1 VTPIDDPSLIVP
13 GLVLFHPA
21 FGFAVVRDVRPPA
34 RPEDDAPARVT
45 IAWEQS
51 AQANSGALPSTEV
64 SAEALL
70 ASWMSVDASS
80 FLHGAITRPD
90 AMRSWLLEAPA
101 DALTSLL
108 RDLDGPQ
115 RVRDV
120 MDWLIGRGLFTAKVF
135 VRWWGTESERF
146 STDPRLHVDG
156 EWIRLTEQAPTPDA
170 PISAS
175 SWATMDQYARPGQ
188 TPTPLPTPTIP
199 PDREPLAPA
208 EPEHAW
214 PAISTPI
221 LESIAVGTRLCP
233 LGVALSEQLALAH
246 KQGALRHPYAA
257 GMRVGPEGAIT
268 FGPDGDDLR
277 PRRRGELASPA
288 TDIYAAGVVLVEA
301 LVGRALP
308 AGLEGADLLPFLRH
322 RRPDLCARALGP
334 LAAALCTH
342 ADARPTAEEWAEMW
356 RDIANR
362 SAPTPTPKGA
372 VHVGYDSHIGR
383 VKILRGQTNQDSL
396 YVGRLS
402 AAPGEPSETLVV
414 VADGIS
420 VCDAGRGDL
429 AALLATQAIS
439 RLWVNLR
446 EEAAHDGKPQLPPA
460 RLLDVAIELANR
472 MICERSLKAADGNL
486 RGRMPMGTTLLL
498 ALVRGARVHLAWLGD
513 SRAYLVGPN
522 HTSLVTADD
531 NLSGERFPAWCSGQ
545 LRYWNPQGH
554 GLVRFLGHF
563 NDSWEASV
571 LPAHHVELE
580 LGADERL
587 ILCSDG
593 VTDFLANQEAD
604 LALELGALARE
615 GALDDAAAR
624 IVVAANRRGGGDNI
638 TVAVLGWEQDAD
650 STPHA

>member
-1 VTPIDDPSLIVP
+1 MTPIDDPSLIAP

-21 FGFAVVRDVRPPA
+21 FGFAVVREVRPPA
-34 RPEDDAPARVT
+34 RPDDDAPARVT

-51 AQANSGALPSTEV
+51 AQANSGAMPSTEV
-64 SAEALL
+64 STEALL
-70 ASWMSVDASS
+70 ASWMCVDASS

-101 DALTSLL
+101 DALVSLL

-146 STDPRLHVDG
+146 ATDTRLHLDG
-156 EWIRLTEQAPTPDA
+156 EWIRLADQAPPPA
-170 PISAS
+170 AS

-188 TPTPLPTPTIP
+188 TPTALP
-199 PDREPLAPA
+199 APA
-208 EPEHAW
+208 TLPEREAPPQATPDHAW
-214 PAISTPI
+214 PTLSTPI
-221 LESIAVGTRLCP
+221 LEAIAVGTRLCH

-257 GMRVGPEGAIT
+257 GMRVGPGGAIT

-322 RRPDLCARALGP
+322 RRPDLCARTLGP

-342 ADARPTAEEWAEMW
+342 AEARPSADAWGDMW
-356 RDIANR
+356 RDIAHRNAP
-362 SAPTPTPKGA
+362 SATPPGA
-372 VHVGYDSHIGR
+372 IHVGYDSHIGR

-396 YVGRLS
+396 YVGRL
-402 AAPGEPSETLVV
+402 AVAPQEPAETLVV

-446 EEAAHDGKPQLPPA
+446 EEAAHEGKPQLAPA
-460 RLLDVAIELANR
+460 KLLDVAIELANR

-486 RGRMPMGTTLLL
+486 RGRMPMGTTLLV

-513 SRAYLVGPN
+513 SRAYLVGPH

-563 NDSWEASV
+563 NDSWEAAA
-571 LPAHHVELE
+571 LPAHHVELD

-604 LALELGALARE
+604 LAIELGALARP
-615 GALDDAAAR
+615 GALDDAATR
-624 IVVAANRRGGGDNI
+624 IVAAANRRGGGDNI
-638 TVAVLGWEQDAD
+638 TVAVLGWEQGVDN
-650 STPHA
+650 TPHA